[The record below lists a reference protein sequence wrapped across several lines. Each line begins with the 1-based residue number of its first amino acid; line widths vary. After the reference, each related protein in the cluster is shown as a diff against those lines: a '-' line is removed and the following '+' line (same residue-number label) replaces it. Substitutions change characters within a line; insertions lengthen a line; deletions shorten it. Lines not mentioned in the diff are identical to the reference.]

1 MQYIDEEDK
10 TDKQDNF
17 FETSRKFLKMKFN
30 TSIAL
35 ITSNLLIIKEYL
47 LNIFFEIFIEI
58 QGIMIDYIIPFLFTI
73 LTTITENNFIFL
85 NF

>member
-17 FETSRKFLKMKFN
+17 FETCRKFLKMKFN
-30 TSIAL
+30 TTL

-47 LNIFFEIFIEI
+47 LSIFFSILTEI
-58 QGIMIDYIIPFLFTI
+58 QGIIIDYIIPFLFTI
-73 LTTITENNFIFL
+73 LTTITENNLTFFNL
-85 NF
+85 